1 MTVIQ
6 ARLFI
11 LLLFF
16 LLLVLPGWL
25 WAAPAIPG
33 GSSDEP
39 VDLEADRLSFD
50 DQVGRY
56 LASGNV
62 KLKQGDLQLQ
72 SDELWW
78 HRDSGEIEATG
89 GVVLEGGKERLA
101 GERVLYNL
109 NDGTG
114 IVEEGRAFLHEQ
126 NLHISGARIEK
137 RGESDYR
144 IVDGSF
150 TTCDGDVP
158 SWKFSASQ
166 LDVTI
171 GGYARARNAVFY
183 LKDIPSFYVPYMIYP
198 AKTERESGLL
208 IPSIGYSDRRGM
220 EFSAAY
226 YQVISRNQD
235 ATLYLDYLSELGVG
249 KGLEYRYIFGRD
261 NAGEAHAYH
270 INAEEGDDRYAL
282 AWDHLGTLPGQ
293 VRLSADTE
301 HVSERDYFDD
311 FGEEAA
317 EYNKAESV
325 SVVSLS
331 RNWGLNNLVG
341 QLRYTE
347 NLALDDPTTLQWL
360 PRVNLD
366 SVRQQLGTTPFYFT
380 LGSEYTYFWR
390 EEGLKGQRLR
400 VRPGLLASLKL
411 WDAIDVVPEIGWTE
425 RHYWTS
431 EEGSGHGQKGVY
443 DFSTRLNSRFYRVYP
458 WGSASG
464 SRIRHM
470 VEPDV
475 TYLYVPD
482 VDQSLLPEFDS
493 FDRIDET
500 NRIEYGL
507 TQRFTTRVET
517 GGDFP
522 EYRDLLFFRLSQY
535 YDLLIDDEVKE
546 RFSSIRGQ
554 MTLSPADFFEFH
566 ADGRYDISRERW
578 DEYRGETLFRDQRE
592 NRLGIEYR
600 RLKAEVDG
608 DEVDYGS
615 LNLTL
620 AWLKPVY
627 LGYRNR
633 YDFTASTELEQVLDV
648 EYRHQCWSLFLTL
661 RERDD
666 DTSVMVSFSL
676 GGVGRVGSGGK
687 NMGGS

>member
-1 MTVIQ
+1 MNVTQ

-11 LLLFF
+11 LLLF
-16 LLLVLPGWL
+16 LLLVLPGSL
-25 WAAPAIPG
+25 WAAPSISG

-39 VDLEADRLSFD
+39 VDLEADQLSFD

-62 KLKQGDLQLQ
+62 KLKQGDMQLQ

-89 GVVLEGGKERLA
+89 GVVLERGQERLT
-101 GERVLYNL
+101 GERVRYNL

-114 IVEEGRAFLHEQ
+114 IVEEGRVLLYEQ
-126 NLHISGARIEK
+126 NLHISGGRIEK

-158 SWKFSASQ
+158 AWKFSASQ

-183 LKDIPSFYVPYMIYP
+183 LKNIPSFYLPYLIYP

-235 ATLYLDYLSELGVG
+235 ATLYLDYLSDLGVG

-270 INAEEGDDRYAL
+270 IDAKEEDDRYAL

-301 HVSERDYFDD
+301 HVSELDYFDD

-317 EYNKAESV
+317 EYNKTESV

-347 NLALDDPTTLQWL
+347 NLELDDPTTLQWL

-400 VRPGLLASLKL
+400 VRPGLLAPLKL
-411 WDAIDVVPEIGWTE
+411 WNAIDVVPEIGWTE

-431 EEGSGHGQKGVY
+431 EEGSGHVQKGIY
-443 DFSTRLNSRFYRVYP
+443 DFSTRLSSRFYRVYP
-458 WGSASG
+458 WESDSVT
-464 SRIRHM
+464 RIRHM
-470 VEPDV
+470 VEPDI

-507 TQRFTTRVET
+507 TQRFTTRAAT
-517 GGDFP
+517 GGAFP
-522 EYRDLLFFRLSQY
+522 EYRDLLFLRLSQY
-535 YDLLIDDEVKE
+535 YDLLINDEVKE
-546 RFSSIRGQ
+546 RFSPIRGQ
-554 MTLSPADFFEFH
+554 ITLSPADFFEFQV
-566 ADGRYDISRERW
+566 DGRYDFSRQRW
-578 DEYRGETLFRDQRE
+578 EEYSGETLFRDQLG
-592 NRLGIEYR
+592 NRIGLQYR
-600 RLKAEVDG
+600 KLKADVAE

-633 YDFTASTELEQVLDV
+633 YDLNTSTELEQVLDV
-648 EYRHQCWSLFLTL
+648 EYRHQCWSIFLTL
-661 RERDD
+661 RERED
-666 DTSVMVSFSL
+666 DTSVMLSFSL